1 MAIHGATPVMLKAI
15 DSLQLANVNPGS
27 NQKLALHLG
36 EGKEYSIHIGKSGD
50 VSVQRDLNHLSTLGR
65 IKNAVVDFFSRA
77 ATKGESALTT
87 RATQIQSEVQRQL
100 TELGQIKN
108 LVQQA
113 FNQPISEFKNDAQY
127 LKPGSDP
134 KTATLADVTDSNKNR
149 LGLEAMSDSSRAF
162 AMEHFSSFINGRDAI
177 FGLLSSRAI
186 EQTNTLFASLSND
199 PKALQEALKV
209 QSQESEVFNTKVNA
223 EFNRSFVQLFEQR
236 ASAELGALTDANETS
251 PQVEERIGSSEGEN
265 VSAKM
270 KKSVLFND
278 NPVSSV
284 KVFERDDRKVHFAEN
299 PVSDVRVFEL
309 EEGRALNIKV

>member
-36 EGKEYSIHIGKSGD
+36 EGKEYTIHIGKSGD
-50 VSVQRDLNHLSTLGR
+50 ISVQRDLAHLSTLGR
-65 IKNAVVDFFSRA
+65 IKNAVLDFFSRA

-100 TELGQIKN
+100 TELGQIKKI
-108 LVQQA
+108 VQQA

-134 KTATLADVTDSNKNR
+134 KTATLADVTDANKNR
-149 LGLEAMSDSSRAF
+149 LGLEAMSDSSQAF
-162 AMEHFSSFINGRDAI
+162 AMEHFSSFINGRDTI

-186 EQTNTLFASLSND
+186 EQTNTLFASLSDD
-199 PKALQEALKV
+199 PMALQEALKV

-223 EFNRSFVQLFEQR
+223 EFNRSFGQLFEQKTT
-236 ASAELGALTDANETS
+236 AELEALTEVNTRANETS
-251 PQVEERIGSSEGEN
+251 PLIEENTGSSDGEN
-265 VSAKM
+265 LSAKM
-270 KKSVLFND
+270 KKNVRFND
-278 NPVSSV
+278 NPVS
-284 KVFERDDRKVHFAEN
+284 
-299 PVSDVRVFEL
+299 DVRIFEL

>member
-1 MAIHGATPVMLKAI
+1 MLKAI
-15 DSLQLANVNPGS
+15 DSLQLTNVNPGN

-36 EGKEYSIHIGKSGD
+36 EGKEYTIHIGKSGD
-50 VSVQRDLNHLSTLGR
+50 VSVQRDLAHLSTLGR

-100 TELGQIKN
+100 TELGQIKK

-134 KTATLADVTDSNKNR
+134 KTATLADVTDANKNR
-149 LGLEAMSDSSRAF
+149 LGLETMSDSSRAF

-186 EQTNTLFASLSND
+186 EQTNTLFTSLSND

-223 EFNRSFVQLFEQR
+223 EFNRSFGQLFEQR
-236 ASAELGALTDANETS
+236 ASAELDALTKANTDANKTS
-251 PQVEERIGSSEGEN
+251 PQVEERTGSSDGEN
-265 VSAKM
+265 VAAKM
-270 KKSVLFND
+270 KKSVRFND
-278 NPVSSV
+278 
-284 KVFERDDRKVHFAEN
+284 N

>member
-15 DSLQLANVNPGS
+15 DSLQLASVNPGS

-50 VSVQRDLNHLSTLGR
+50 VSVQRDLAHLSTLGR

-100 TELGQIKN
+100 TELGQIKK

-113 FNQPISEFKNDAQY
+113 FNQPVSEFKNEAQY

-134 KTATLADVTDSNKNR
+134 KTATMADITDANKKR
-149 LGLEAMSDSSRAF
+149 LGLETLDKDSLSF
-162 AMEHFSSFINGRDAI
+162 VQQHFSSFINGKDAI
-177 FGLLSSRAI
+177 FSMLSSRVI
-186 EQTNTLFASLSND
+186 ERTIALHESLSGEALSSALNTLGH
-199 PKALQEALKV
+199 
-209 QSQESEVFNTKVNA
+209 ESEAFNAKVNA

-236 ASAELGALTDANETS
+236 ANAELDALTEANTRANETS
-251 PQVEERIGSSEGEN
+251 PLVEEHTGSSDGEN
-265 VSAKM
+265 VAAKM
-270 KKSVLFND
+270 KKSVRFND
-278 NPVSSV
+278 NPVS
-284 KVFERDDRKVHFAEN
+284 
-299 PVSDVRVFEL
+299 DVRMFEL

>member
-1 MAIHGATPVMLKAI
+1 MLKAI

-27 NQKLALHLG
+27 NQKLSLHLG
-36 EGKEYSIHIGKSGD
+36 EGKEYTIHIGKSGD
-50 VSVQRDLNHLSTLGR
+50 VSVQRDLAHLSTLGR
-65 IKNAVVDFFSRA
+65 IKNAVIDFFSRA

-100 TELGQIKN
+100 TELGQIKK

-186 EQTNTLFASLSND
+186 EQTNTLFTSLSND
-199 PKALQEALKV
+199 PEALQEALKV

-223 EFNRSFVQLFEQR
+223 EFNRSFGQLFEQR
-236 ASAELGALTDANETS
+236 ASAELDALTAANTRANGTS
-251 PQVEERIGSSEGEN
+251 PAIDENTGSSDGKN
-265 VSAKM
+265 APAKM
-270 KKSVLFND
+270 KKSVRFND
-278 NPVSSV
+278 
-284 KVFERDDRKVHFAEN
+284 N

>member
-50 VSVQRDLNHLSTLGR
+50 VSVQRDLAHLSTLGR

-87 RATQIQSEVQRQL
+87 RATQIQSEAQRQL
-100 TELGQIKN
+100 TELGQVKKI
-108 LVQQA
+108 VQQA
-113 FNQPISEFKNDAQY
+113 FNQPISEFKNEAQY

-134 KTATLADVTDSNKNR
+134 KTATMADITDANKKR
-149 LGLEAMSDSSRAF
+149 LGLETLDKDSLSF
-162 AMEHFSSFINGRDAI
+162 VQQHFSSFINGKDAI
-177 FGLLSSRAI
+177 FSMLSSRVI
-186 EQTNTLFASLSND
+186 ERTIALHESHSGEALSSALNTLGH
-199 PKALQEALKV
+199 
-209 QSQESEVFNTKVNA
+209 ESEAFNAKVNA

-236 ASAELGALTDANETS
+236 ATAELDALTEANTRANKTS
-251 PQVEERIGSSEGEN
+251 PLVEEHTGSSDGEN
-265 VSAKM
+265 VAAKM
-270 KKSVLFND
+270 KKSVRFND
-278 NPVSSV
+278 NPVS
-284 KVFERDDRKVHFAEN
+284 
-299 PVSDVRVFEL
+299 DVRMFEL

>member
-36 EGKEYSIHIGKSGD
+36 EGKEYTIHIGKSGD
-50 VSVQRDLNHLSTLGR
+50 VSVQRDLAHLSTLGR

-100 TELGQIKN
+100 TELGQVKKI
-108 LVQQA
+108 VQQA
-113 FNQPISEFKNDAQY
+113 FNQPVSEFKNEAQY

-134 KTATLADVTDSNKNR
+134 KTATMADITDANKKR
-149 LGLEAMSDSSRAF
+149 LGLETLDKDSLSF
-162 AMEHFSSFINGRDAI
+162 VQQHFSSFINGKDAI
-177 FGLLSSRAI
+177 FSMLSSRVI
-186 EQTNTLFASLSND
+186 ERTISLHESLSGEALSSALNTLGH
-199 PKALQEALKV
+199 
-209 QSQESEVFNTKVNA
+209 ESEAFNAKVNA

-236 ASAELGALTDANETS
+236 ANAELDALTKANTRANKTS
-251 PQVEERIGSSEGEN
+251 PLVEERTGSSDGEN
-265 VSAKM
+265 VAAKM
-270 KKSVLFND
+270 KKSVRFND
-278 NPVSSV
+278 NPVS
-284 KVFERDDRKVHFAEN
+284 
-299 PVSDVRVFEL
+299 DVRMFEL

>member
-1 MAIHGATPVMLKAI
+1 MAIHGATPGMLKAI
-15 DSLQLANVNPGS
+15 DSLQLANVNPDS

-36 EGKEYSIHIGKSGD
+36 EGKEYTIHIGKSGD
-50 VSVQRDLNHLSTLGR
+50 VSVQRDLAHLSTLGR

-77 ATKGESALTT
+77 TTKGESALTT

-100 TELGQIKN
+100 TELGQIKK

-127 LKPGSDP
+127 LKAGSDP

-149 LGLEAMSDSSRAF
+149 LGLEAMNDSSRAF
-162 AMEHFSSFINGRDAI
+162 AMEHFPSFINGRDAI

-186 EQTNTLFASLSND
+186 EQTNTLFTSLSND

-223 EFNRSFVQLFEQR
+223 EFNRSFGQLFEQR
-236 ASAELGALTDANETS
+236 ASAELDALTATNTRTNETS
-251 PQVEERIGSSEGEN
+251 PAIDENTGSSDGEN
-265 VSAKM
+265 APTKM
-270 KKSVLFND
+270 KKSVRFND
-278 NPVSSV
+278 
-284 KVFERDDRKVHFAEN
+284 N

-309 EEGRALNIKV
+309 EESRALNIKV

>member
-15 DSLQLANVNPGS
+15 DSLQLASVNPGS

-36 EGKEYSIHIGKSGD
+36 EGKEYTIHIGKSGD
-50 VSVQRDLNHLSTLGR
+50 VSVQRDLAHLSTLGR

-87 RATQIQSEVQRQL
+87 RATQIQFEAQRQL
-100 TELGQIKN
+100 TELGQIKKI
-108 LVQQA
+108 VQQA

-149 LGLEAMSDSSRAF
+149 LGLEAMSDSSREF

-186 EQTNTLFASLSND
+186 EQTNKLFTSLSND

-223 EFNRSFVQLFEQR
+223 EFNRSFGQLFEQR
-236 ASAELGALTDANETS
+236 AGAELDALTAANTRTNETS
-251 PQVEERIGSSEGEN
+251 PAIDGNTDSSDGEN
-265 VSAKM
+265 APAKM
-270 KKSVLFND
+270 KKSVRFND
-278 NPVSSV
+278 
-284 KVFERDDRKVHFAEN
+284 N